1 MQNKIAKINESKKL
15 AVQVNDFLDLY
26 VESVLPKKTI
36 IDYDRMQKLEAIHES
51 LKDVLLLNDDAIA
64 QKKAQ
69 LEESFKHE
77 KSKCETEVAK
87 MQVKLNESMA
97 QAQQLKRKIDQFKA
111 LELLE
116 SKTKDLPTFEA
127 RAVKKR
133 LATATAPEIEKQ
145 FDKVLESVQTEAKRA
160 EEEAETT
167 LESEIDKIV
176 DSED

>member
-1 MQNKIAKINESKKL
+1 M
-15 AVQVNDFLDLY
+15 NDFLDLY

-51 LKDVLLLNDDAIA
+51 LKDVLLLNDDAVA

-97 QAQQLKRKIDQFKA
+97 KAQQLKRKID
-111 LELLE
+111 
-116 SKTKDLPTFEA
+116 
-127 RAVKKR
+127 
-133 LATATAPEIEKQ
+133 
-145 FDKVLESVQTEAKRA
+145 
-160 EEEAETT
+160 
-167 LESEIDKIV
+167 
-176 DSED
+176 